1 MSLDSREIFLGRQP
15 ILDRNRQLFAYELL
29 FRSCTRN
36 AAEVVDDSVATATVI
51 THMVGELGIA
61 ASLGPYR
68 GFINVDAAM
77 LASETIELLPV
88 DRVVLEV
95 LEGVQITPAVVHR
108 CRALKD
114 MGFQLALDD
123 FVALEPQYFPL
134 LEFVDIVKIDLLALP
149 DNALGA
155 LVMALKRWPVRLLAE
170 KVETDAQAQD
180 CSRRGFDYFAR
191 PAVLSS
197 RKLNSSE
204 LGLIRLMGLVLDDSD
219 TGLIEDAFKREPAL
233 AINLLKLCNS
243 AALGLR
249 GQSPT
254 LRQAIA
260 VLGRRQLQRWLQLAL
275 YASGAGAQG
284 PGYLLTLAATRGR
297 LMENLATKLGKSTGL
312 ADHAYI
318 TGVLSLL
325 PALFGVAIEPII
337 APLNIGEEVRAALV
351 DKRGLLGDLLL
362 LAEAADSGDMVA
374 YAKRAG
380 QLPGISNSVA
390 NSCLTE
396 ALAWANSLT
405 AEL

>member
-1 MSLDSREIFLGRQP
+1 
-15 ILDRNRQLFAYELL
+15 
-29 FRSCTRN
+29 
-36 AAEVVDDSVATATVI
+36 
-51 THMVGELGIA
+51 
-61 ASLGPYR
+61 
-68 GFINVDAAM
+68 
-77 LASETIELLPV
+77 LLPV

-123 FVALEPQYFPL
+123 FVAMEPQYFPL

-180 CSRRGFDYFAR
+180 CSRRGFDYFQGYFFAR

-204 LGLIRLMGLVLDDSD
+204 LGLIRLMGLVLDDGD

-275 YASGAGAQG
+275 YASGAGGQG
-284 PGYLLTLAATRGR
+284 SGYLLTLAATRGR
-297 LMENLATKLGKSTGL
+297 LMENLATKMGKGAGL